1 MARMLGAP
9 GQKELQQ
16 MNNLIVPIISLCV
29 VAGAVLADTPR
40 PSQEQTVV
48 NAIKNLEEPTSTRS
62 VNSTPPTSRL
72 SDVRQGRH
80 REGCFEQLRF
90 LP

>member
-29 VAGAVLADTPR
+29 VAGVVLADTPM
-40 PSQEQTVV
+40 PSQDMGQATIRRDINEVSQLHSDDSA
-48 NAIKNLEEPTSTRS
+48 AITTSGQ
-62 VNSTPPTSRL
+62 SR
-72 SDVRQGRH
+72 RQK
-80 REGCFEQLRF
+80 GCFEQLRF